1 MLFQL
6 QVAADTIIYFFFFC
20 NPEAETHNVLQAKIT
35 LCQERKSL
43 ARKDPKEKIISNVV
57 KKSNKYWAF
66 QVLPQ

>member
-6 QVAADTIIYFFFFC
+6 QVAADTIIYFFFFFFC
-20 NPEAETHNVLQAKIT
+20 NPEAETHNFLQAKIT

-57 KKSNKYWAF
+57 KKSNKY
-66 QVLPQ
+66 